1 MKKVKIND
9 FEILA
14 TLGVGTFGRVRLVR
28 HKNTSKYYAAKILKK
43 MEILKS
49 KQIDHVQ
56 SEAKILSTI
65 SHPFIVS
72 HIISRS
78 TWKDLP
84 KMPGI
89 CTLSWNTLQV
99 ENS

>member
-9 FEILA
+9 FEILT

-28 HKNTSKYYAAKILKK
+28 HKITSKYYAAKILKK

-56 SEAKILSTI
+56 SEVKILSTI
-65 SHPFIVS
+65 SHPFVV
-72 HIISRS
+72 
-78 TWKDLP
+78 
-84 KMPGI
+84 
-89 CTLSWNTLQV
+89 N
-99 ENS
+99 